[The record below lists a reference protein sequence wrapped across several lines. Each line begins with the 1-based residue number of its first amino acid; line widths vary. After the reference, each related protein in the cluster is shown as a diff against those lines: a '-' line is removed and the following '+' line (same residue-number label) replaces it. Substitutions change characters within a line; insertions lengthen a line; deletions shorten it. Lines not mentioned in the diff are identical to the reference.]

1 MRVYLSWTLDKHR
14 HILFIY
20 SFIHIYC
27 YSFYPFSAV
36 LVLSWCHKNK
46 GFLTTKVRCSLF
58 FDWSW
63 SSQRLDRCVYVCVCV
78 WVGGDGWARER
89 NVVLAFACRTHNYKL
104 YVVPI
109 LPSCTK
115 DRYKRR
121 TGEDTSVKIH
131 FLVEVII
138 PFYKKQTFCIG

>member
-1 MRVYLSWTLDKHR
+1 M
-14 HILFIY
+14 
-20 SFIHIYC
+20 
-27 YSFYPFSAV
+27 
-36 LVLSWCHKNK
+36 
-46 GFLTTKVRCSLF
+46 
-58 FDWSW
+58 
-63 SSQRLDRCVYVCVCV
+63 CVCV

-131 FLVEVII
+131 FLIEVII